1 MATSRRRLRWDAR
14 RTELDAGR
22 VQAAEL
28 RTERDLLRLRL
39 KDTQAGQRDALAEVS
54 RLRELTFGRPEREAP
69 QDALNYLF
77 VVSAGR
83 TGSTLVQGI
92 LNSSPGVVIR
102 GENDGMLI
110 NLFDFHIA
118 ARALDGYS
126 EQQALREFRHL
137 AIDLLFRP
145 EPGVHTTG
153 FKEIKWPFEQITE
166 YVGFLQ
172 EVFPGARFILSSRRL
187 EDVAGSGFWANRQ
200 NALAELT
207 VIDER
212 LRREITDLG
221 PAGFELRYE
230 DVLEGPERLRPLFD
244 WLGFRFQPRVL
255 EAVMARPHS
264 YDRATSAAESDDAD
278 AANGSPS

>member
-1 MATSRRRLRWDAR
+1 
-14 RTELDAGR
+14 

-54 RLRELTFGRPEREAP
+54 RLRELTFGRVEREAP
-69 QDALNYLF
+69 EEPLNYLF

-92 LNSSPGVVIR
+92 LNTVPGVLIR
-102 GENDGMLI
+102 GENDGMLM
-110 NLFDFHIA
+110 NLFDFHSA
-118 ARALDGYS
+118 ARGLDGYS
-126 EQQALREFRHL
+126 EPLALREFRHL

-153 FKEIKWPFEQITE
+153 FKEIKWPFDQITE
-166 YVGFLQ
+166 YVGFLR
-172 EVFPGARFILSSRRL
+172 EVFPGSRFALSSRRL
-187 EDVAGSGFWANRQ
+187 EDVARSGFWANRR
-200 NALAELT
+200 NAMAELT

-212 LRREITDLG
+212 LRRAITDLG

-230 DVLEGPERLRPLFD
+230 DITQGPDGVRPFFD

-255 EAVMARPHS
+255 EAVMMRPHS
-264 YDRATSAAESDDAD
+264 YNHANGDSDAD
-278 AANGSPS
+278 SHANGDSDPSVD

>member
-1 MATSRRRLRWDAR
+1 MASSRRRLRWGAR
-14 RTELDAGR
+14 RAELDAGR
-22 VQAAEL
+22 ARAAEL

-39 KDTQAGQRDALAEVS
+39 KDTQAGQRDALAEIS
-54 RLRELTFGRPEREAP
+54 RLRELTFGRAEREDP
-69 QDALNYLF
+69 QDALQYLF

-92 LNSSPGVVIR
+92 LNSAPGVVIR
-102 GENDGMLI
+102 GENAGMLI
-110 NLFDFHIA
+110 NVFDFHSA
-118 ARALDGYS
+118 ARELDGYS
-126 EQQALREFRHL
+126 PEQALREYRHL
-137 AIDLLFRP
+137 AIDLLLRP

-153 FKEIKWPFEQITE
+153 FKEIKWPFDRITE
-166 YVGFLQ
+166 YVGFLR

-207 VIDER
+207 VFDER
-212 LRREITDLG
+212 LRQAVTDLG
-221 PAGFELRYE
+221 PDGFELRYE
-230 DVLEGPERLRPLFD
+230 DMIEGPESLRPLFD

-264 YDRATSAAESDDAD
+264 YDPAS
-278 AANGSPS
+278 GGQ